1 MHAKLKGKSKFLD
14 IGILVC
20 NLTKFLHPCKFLLNY
35 QKGDTIQELL
45 LTKYAQNFN
54 VEILVFRMISFR
66 FGNFESDWATGMES

>member
-1 MHAKLKGKSKFLD
+1 MKDKSKFLD

-20 NLTKFLHPCKFLLNY
+20 NLTKFLHPYKFLLNY
-35 QKGDTIQELL
+35 QKGGTIQELL
-45 LTKYAQNFN
+45 LTKYVQNFN